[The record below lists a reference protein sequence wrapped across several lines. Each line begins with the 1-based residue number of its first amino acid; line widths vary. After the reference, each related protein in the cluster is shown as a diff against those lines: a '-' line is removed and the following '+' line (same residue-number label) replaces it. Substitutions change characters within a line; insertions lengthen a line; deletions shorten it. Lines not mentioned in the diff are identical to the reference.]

1 VSIKRNLEPF
11 ISIPWLHGI
20 HTNEMAYI
28 SDIEFFNHV
37 EKKDMFTYYY
47 SLEANI
53 PVWRVRYS
61 GRYIRIINPIIISM
75 YEPNLIPCIL
85 RAGSLKDD

>member
-1 VSIKRNLEPF
+1 
-11 ISIPWLHGI
+11 
-20 HTNEMAYI
+20 
-28 SDIEFFNHV
+28 
-37 EKKDMFTYYY
+37 MFTYYY

-75 YEPNLIPCIL
+75 YEPNPIPCIL